1 MFNVF
6 KKQENRSKVSKKTM
20 AVLLS
25 AIMAGSGAVGV
36 TSYLNSKNNDIAG
49 NSYSSNADDQDKYA
63 EFNDL
68 TLIKSFDMDKDS
80 VRERAKAIYELSE
93 KDYTV
98 EDIMNLIYMVN
109 EKYSD
114 IIFEKSATDVEKYQ
128 YLQTLITGINT
139 DGTNSL
145 FDDNIKDEVNHGAL
159 IKSGEKDLETLDQ
172 SDEYIHAYMLDSKG
186 IENYEKQLEASLAKI
201 VNEQKRLIETNA
213 TVEEL
218 ESNANTYYDFV
229 SEKIYGNKDL
239 SDTFMWNIDRQISQQ
254 NPLFTMFLSKEKVD
268 DLDKQ
273 HKVQAEENKLG
284 FEITDELGLD
294 TSNLEDCKEYTTRA
308 LGSHYNRND
317 AAEANAKQTTKKE
330 NKVIDKG
337 GKNKGTVTVTSSK
350 QKGEFTTTVHT
361 ETHTNTEGMT
371 EGTTKINGNNVE
383 LTTNKKGELGGTS
396 TSKGGQE
403 VSTSVRI
410 ETDPALNT
418 TKKSQTTAITTT
430 KHEDEIYMDEKDY
443 QDLVNS
449 LSASSTEKSS
459 VNTESASTKG
469 ATTPTEEEKEAYLSP
484 DEYSSLNENVKSK
497 MTTSTNTNS
506 DYNPVIVGLSTAVA
520 TGGFG
525 AIWLA
530 ISDKKKKE
538 ELLAQ
543 RAASEAA
550 ELSKTYVDEL
560 DKINKKNKIIK

>member
-6 KKQENRSKVSKKTM
+6 KKQKNRSKVSKKTM
-20 AVLLS
+20 AVILS
-25 AIMAGSGAVGV
+25 TIMAGSGAAGI

-49 NSYSSNADDQDKYA
+49 NSYSSSADNEDKYA

-80 VRERAKAIYELSE
+80 VRERAKEIYELSE

-114 IIFEKSATDVEKYQ
+114 IIFEKSATDIEKYQ

-145 FDDNIKDEVNHGAL
+145 FDDNIKDEVNHGEL

-172 SDEYIHAYMLDSKG
+172 NDEYIYAYMLDSKD

-213 TVEEL
+213 TLEEL

-254 NPLFTMFLSKEKVD
+254 NPLFTMFLSKEKVE

-308 LGSHYNRND
+308 LGNHFNSKE

-330 NKVIDKG
+330 NKVIYQG
-337 GKNKGTVTVTSSK
+337 GKKHGTVTEK
-350 QKGEFTTTVHT
+350 KKGKETTTAVRT
-361 ETHTNTEGMT
+361 ETHINTEGMT
-371 EGTTKINGNNVE
+371 EGTTRIDGNKVE
-383 LTTNKKGELGGTS
+383 LTTNKKGDLGGTS

-403 VSTSVRI
+403 VSTSIRI

-418 TKKSQTTAITTT
+418 TKKSQTTATTTT

-443 QDLVNS
+443 QDSVNS

-459 VNTESASTKG
+459 VNTKSASTKG
-469 ATTPTEEEKEAYLSP
+469 VTNPTEEKEVYLNP

-506 DYNPVIVGLSTAVA
+506 NYNPFVVGFSAAVA
-520 TGGFG
+520 TGGIG

-560 DKINKKNKIIK
+560 EKINKKNKIIK

>member
-36 TSYLNSKNNDIAG
+36 TSYLNGKNNDIAG

-80 VRERAKAIYELSE
+80 VRERAKEIYELSE

-114 IIFEKSATDVEKYQ
+114 IIFEKSATDIEKYQ

-159 IKSGEKDLETLDQ
+159 INSGEKDLETLDQ

-239 SDTFMWNIDRQISQQ
+239 SDTFMWIIDRQISQQ
-254 NPLFTMFLSKEKVD
+254 NPLFTMLLSKEKVE

-294 TSNLEDCKEYTTRA
+294 TSNLDDCEKQTTRA
-308 LGSHYNRND
+308 LGSHYDRKD

-330 NKVIDKG
+330 NKVIYQG
-337 GKNKGTVTVTSSK
+337 GKKHGTVTEK
-350 QKGEFTTTVHT
+350 KKEKETTTNVRT
-361 ETHTNTEGMT
+361 ETHINTEGMT
-371 EGTTKINGNNVE
+371 EGTANIGGNKVE
-383 LTTNKKGELGGTS
+383 LTTDSKGNLGATT

-403 VSTSVRI
+403 VSTSIHI
-410 ETDPALNT
+410 ETDPAITT
-418 TKKSQTTAITTT
+418 TKKSTTT
-430 KHEDEIYMDEKDY
+430 TTTEHEDEIY
-443 QDLVNS
+443 LN
-449 LSASSTEKSS
+449 
-459 VNTESASTKG
+459 ES
-469 ATTPTEEEKEAYLSP
+469 
-484 DEYSSLNENVKSK
+484 DYSSLNKNVKSK
-497 MTTSTNTNS
+497 MSTSTNEEEV
-506 DYNPVIVGLSTAVA
+506 DYNPFVVGFSAAVA
-520 TGGFG
+520 TGGIG

-560 DKINKKNKIIK
+560 EKINKKNKIIK